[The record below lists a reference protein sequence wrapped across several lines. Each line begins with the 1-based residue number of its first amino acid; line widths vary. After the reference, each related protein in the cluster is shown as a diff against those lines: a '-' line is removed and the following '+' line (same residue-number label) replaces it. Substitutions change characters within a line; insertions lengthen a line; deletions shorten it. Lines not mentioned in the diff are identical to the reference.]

1 MSVFDYM
8 VRLLLGQHQAAPV
21 VGVLVWKCRNNQ
33 PRQVGRIPTR
43 QH

>member
-1 MSVFDYM
+1 MSAFNFM

-21 VGVLVWKCRNNQ
+21 IGVLVWKCRNNTPQ
-33 PRQVGRIPTR
+33 QVGRIPTC